1 MVAGMAAFAAE
12 LKAGETE
19 GAQVAAM
26 AVCEGAARAVAWAE
40 ETEVE
45 MAVKLAAE
53 R

>member
-1 MVAGMAAFAAE
+1 MAAFAAE

-19 GAQVAAM
+19 GAPEEAM
-26 AVCEGAARAVAWAE
+26 AVGGGAARAVAWAE